1 MSDGSSTTSGSS
13 SASPSGPHSPPG
25 SPSGP
30 MCWAA
35 HVTGLG
41 IALAVAIPIG
51 RVLPD
56 LLQLAFK
63 DPCNQWKPLVAAL
76 LALGMVAAPA
86 DTLRFARRL
95 IPFGKGADGK

>member
-1 MSDGSSTTSGSS
+1 
-13 SASPSGPHSPPG
+13 
-25 SPSGP
+25 

-51 RVLPD
+51 RCLPD
-56 LLQLAFK
+56 LLQLALR
-63 DPCNQWKPLVAAL
+63 DQSQWKPLAAAL

-86 DTLRFARRL
+86 DTLRLVRRL
-95 IPFGKGADGK
+95 IPGAKGAEQK